1 MGTLNEGLRILT
13 KIVMILL
20 VVVMNPLYVPDITF
34 RLDVLF
40 EERVSVIL
48 NLMKQ
53 PTLICLCSP
62 CCLTLI
68 FPSRK
73 KKESLSNPH
82 RRLIYICNNFTGA
95 PNPHKICH
103 KMIHMNAIFYKTEAL
118 QSFHVGKPP
127 FWYLGQQKPKIW

>member
-20 VVVMNPLYVPDITF
+20 VVVMNPLYVPNITF

-73 KKESLSNPH
+73 KKNLSVIH
-82 RRLIYICNNFTGA
+82 TGDEYISVITSQGHGIRIKF
-95 PNPHKICH
+95 
-103 KMIHMNAIFYKTEAL
+103 AIK
-118 QSFHVGKPP
+118 
-127 FWYLGQQKPKIW
+127 